1 MSEAQG
7 ASRAALAAA
16 FLSCT
21 AIWSSTFLFIRLGN
35 ATVPPLWA
43 AALRLGLAGALLWI
57 WVATHPKDAPRGA
70 GLRPAVVYGFLQ
82 FGINFPLLYWSETVV
97 PSGLSAVMYA
107 NVPLATALMAHAL
120 GVERVTRA
128 KILGSVSALAGVA
141 IIFASEL
148 SGRVAALPL
157 IAGFVAPMAA
167 TLGTVLLKR
176 GPAQS
181 AIGVNALGCAIGFVL
196 CLALSVVAREP
207 HALPR
212 TMASVFPI
220 LYLTVAGSLGAFVLW
235 AWLVHHAPISRI
247 SYIAVLVPLC
257 ALVLGA
263 IVAHERMPPLTLAG
277 SAVVLIGVGL
287 GMRAPAPRTR

>member
-1 MSEAQG
+1 MSEPR
-7 ASRAALAAA
+7 ASRAALTAA
-16 FLSCT
+16 FLTCT

-43 AALRLGLAGALLWI
+43 AALRLGLAGVLLWI

-70 GLRPAVVYGFLQ
+70 GLAPAVAYGFLQ

-107 NVPLATALMAHAL
+107 NVPLATALLAHAF
-120 GVERVTRA
+120 GVERVTRN
-128 KILGSVSALAGVA
+128 KILGSVSALVGVA

-148 SGRVAALPL
+148 SGRVSALPL

-181 AIGVNALGCAIGFVL
+181 AIGVNALGCAIGFVC
-196 CLALSVVAREP
+196 CLALSFVVREP
-207 HALPR
+207 HAVPR
-212 TMASVFPI
+212 TMAAVFPI

-263 IVAHERMPPLTLAG
+263 IAAHERMPPLTLAG